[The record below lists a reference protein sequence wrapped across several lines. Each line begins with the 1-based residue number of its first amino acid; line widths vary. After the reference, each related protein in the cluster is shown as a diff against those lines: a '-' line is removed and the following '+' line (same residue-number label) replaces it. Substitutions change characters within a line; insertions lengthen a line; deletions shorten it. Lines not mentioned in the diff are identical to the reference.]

1 MSVLVN
7 EYREELKRELEGWL
21 REWKWNPSEL
31 WPFEDVSLFEV
42 AFEDKVRSMGLVYD
56 GWMVY
61 GEMLVL
67 GVYIPS
73 DEVQI
78 HINVNPV
85 TNNNEDAFRVAFR
98 TI

>member
-1 MSVLVN
+1 MLVN
-7 EYREELKRELEGWL
+7 EYREGIKQELEVWLKGW
-21 REWKWNPSEL
+21 EWNPTEL
-31 WPFEDVSLFEV
+31 WPFEDVSKFET
-42 AFEDKVRSMGLVYD
+42 AFEDKVRSLGLVYD
-56 GWMVY
+56 GWMAY

-67 GVYIPS
+67 GVFIPS

-85 TNNNEDAFRVAFR
+85 TSDKSEDFRVAFR